1 MSRCINPSEG
11 WRGVRE
17 RIGVENVGLGLVQR
31 IDMPLSGRQRK
42 ALKYE
47 VERQDGDEFFSLRT
61 EEIVKYL
68 GPDVYQL
75 LK

>member
-1 MSRCINPSEG
+1 M
-11 WRGVRE
+11 
-17 RIGVENVGLGLVQR
+17 ENVGLGLVQR

-68 GPDVYQL
+68 GPDIYQL